1 MRPVRDGLLCA
12 AGAGATT
19 LLWRQLRERRTQ
31 AWAQRWL
38 RTNHAGREVTLL
50 EGVALVVA
58 STGTALVAGAVS
70 RAPGAAS
77 PSARGFNP
85 WPYAVASVG
94 AGVLGAVD
102 DLRQDTDRKGLGG
115 HLRALA
121 QGRVTTGSMKI
132 LGLAASGLVS
142 TAWADAQSAR
152 RGPAGGGERGA
163 RHTPAVRVWGTL
175 AGGAVVAGS
184 ANLANLFDLRPGRA
198 LKVGVLTGVPL
209 VATGGGSGAA
219 AVTLGVALALLP
231 DDLSGVSMLGDTGAN
246 PLGATLGLAMVQ
258 RQGPLARTFT
268 LAVVT
273 ALTLASERVSFTAVI
288 ESTPLLRALDQLG
301 REARPS
307 PEPLMTPESSS
318 TPELLSPESLSP
330 AEL

>member
-12 AGAGATT
+12 AAAGATT
-19 LLWRQLRERRTQ
+19 LVWRHLRERRTQ

-50 EGVALVVA
+50 EGVAFVVA
-58 STGTALVAGAVS
+58 STGTALVAGAALRS
-70 RAPGAAS
+70 PWAGP
-77 PSARGFNP
+77 PSARAFDP

-94 AGVLGAVD
+94 AGAFGAVD
-102 DLRQDTDRKGLGG
+102 DLRQDTDRKGLAG

-121 QGRVTTGSMKI
+121 QGRVTTGAMKI
-132 LGLAASGLVS
+132 LGLAATGVVA
-142 TAWADAQSAR
+142 TAWDDAQSTR
-152 RGPAGGGERGA
+152 RRPAGGGELGA
-163 RHTPAVRVWGTL
+163 RHTSAVRVWGTL

-198 LKVGVLTGVPL
+198 LKVGVLTGMPL
-209 VATGGGSGAA
+209 VATGGGSGAG

-246 PLGATLGLAMVQ
+246 PLGATLGLALVQ
-258 RQGPLARTFT
+258 RQGPMARTLT

-288 ESTPLLRALDQLG
+288 ESTPFLRGLDQLG
-301 REARPS
+301 REDRPIS
-307 PEPLMTPESSS
+307 
-318 TPELLSPESLSP
+318 ESLST